1 MRLYSNPPC
10 HIHHSP
16 TTRSTPCA
24 QQYPRGM
31 EVLQAQVIQ
40 GKVLHHS
47 KSPKATVHPQ
57 AQATLNN
64 NLHKILR
71 DSTPPLPHK
80 VRSPIAP

>member
-16 TTRSTPCA
+16 TTLSTPCA
-24 QQYPRGM
+24 QQYLRGM

-40 GKVLHHS
+40 GKVLHRS
-47 KSPKATVHPQ
+47 KSPKVMVHPQ

-71 DSTPPLPHK
+71 DSTLPLLPK
-80 VRSPIAP
+80 VRFP